1 MPGVVPVIFAT
12 SLLSL
17 PQTIFLFFDS
27 EKNTFA
33 YRILSNTFSLSSTIG
48 VVLYGVLIVVFTY
61 LYSLVQVEPER
72 LADNLTK
79 QDAYIPSIWL
89 GEHTAFLALFIYPVI
104 AYTQFR
110 INENQ
115 TTIGAIDKEPE
126 RLAFFYRKR
135 CKRCQKVLCG
145 KCLEVK

>member
-27 EKNTFA
+27 EKNT
-33 YRILSNTFSLSSTIG
+33 
-48 VVLYGVLIVVFTY
+48 FTY

-89 GEHTAFLALFIYPVI
+89 GEHTAFYIKNILYNLGLPGSAFLALFIYPVI

-126 RLAFFYRKR
+126 RLAVFYRKR

>member
-1 MPGVVPVIFAT
+1 M
-12 SLLSL
+12 
-17 PQTIFLFFDS
+17 
-27 EKNTFA
+27 K
-33 YRILSNTFSLSSTIG
+33 
-48 VVLYGVLIVVFTY
+48 VLKSGSIK
-61 LYSLVQVEPER
+61 LVASVA
-72 LADNLTK
+72 L
-79 QDAYIPSIWL
+79 
-89 GEHTAFLALFIYPVI
+89 FLALFIYPVI

-126 RLAFFYRKR
+126 RLAVFYRKR